1 MKNILVISF
10 NFPPIAKVSGLRASK
25 FAKFLPEFGYNPLI
39 LTVDPRYYAKTI
51 FDNLETSQNRP
62 NIFRIPF
69 LPLPAARTIIAL
81 LFPFFILFYVFKY
94 RKILDAI
101 YLVGS
106 PYHPFVITPILTKI
120 LKLPVLLDFR
130 DSWSM
135 NYGYDGR
142 SKNDVKLFT
151 KLKQKIYFNIE
162 KIALNFTSA
171 ASFSTPKLLEEYT
184 HFHPKNASKY
194 NSVLN
199 GYDEDDFKGIQP
211 TPLSSKKTIVVA
223 GQFTIYIGNFL
234 KEILLA
240 IKSIPNLTLIYV
252 GSEHAIIEKAV
263 NQLYMA
269 DRAIIRSY
277 QPYQTLLQIIAGSN
291 FGLLSNGLANG
302 LGTKIFDY
310 MALKKP
316 FLCLVP
322 KGSIITDLFGDIEG
336 VVISEYPH
344 TREKVENGLKKLLK
358 YKSFEN
364 ESETSKYTRRNSTQ
378 KLSQILDSIIK

>member
-1 MKNILVISF
+1 MVSF
-10 NFPPIAKVSGLRASK
+10 NFPPIAKVSGFRTEK
-25 FAKFLPEFGYNPLI
+25 FAKFLPGFDYNPFI
-39 LTVDPRYYAKTI
+39 LTVDPRYYDKAVFEGSEYI
-51 FDNLETSQNRP
+51 FNNFHIIRV
-62 NIFRIPF
+62 PF
-69 LPLPAARTIIAL
+69 LPLPGARTIIAL

-106 PYHPFVITPILTKI
+106 PYHPFAITPILTKLLRI
-120 LKLPVLLDFR
+120 PVLLDFR

-151 KLKQKIYFNIE
+151 KLKHKIYFIIE

-171 ASFSTPKLLEEYT
+171 ASFSTPKLLEEYIDC
-184 HFHPKNASKY
+184 HPKNSPKY
-194 NSVLN
+194 HTVLN

-211 TPLSSKKTIVVA
+211 TQLSSKKTIVVA
-223 GQFTIYIGNFL
+223 GKFTLYIENQL

-240 IKSIPNLTLIYV
+240 IKSIPDLTFIYV
-252 GSEHAIIEKAV
+252 GSEHSIIEKAV
-263 NQLYMA
+263 NQLNMA
-269 DRAIIRSY
+269 DRSIIKSY
-277 QPYQTLLQIIAGSN
+277 QPYQTLLKIVSGSD
-291 FGLLSNGLANG
+291 FGLLSTGLVNG

-364 ESETSKYTRRNSTQ
+364 ESGTSKYTRRYSTK
-378 KLSQILDSIIK
+378 KLSQILDLITK